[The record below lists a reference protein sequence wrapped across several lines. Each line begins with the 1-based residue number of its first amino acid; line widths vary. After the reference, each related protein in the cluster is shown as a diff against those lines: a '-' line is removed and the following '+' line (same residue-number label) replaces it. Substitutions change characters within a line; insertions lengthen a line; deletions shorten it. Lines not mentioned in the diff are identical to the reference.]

1 MDLVPR
7 LLLPLAGPDT
17 FTEEENDSLPVDLQF
32 LPDDK
37 IREPVTEIRKLV
49 LEALMQ
55 VWYFSPSFSHSYLV
69 YKVLCDMRFKGGI
82 TEDKHK
88 ITFYVCM
95 CVCMCVLQGRGWA
108 FVFKENYFDEMIIL
122 DC

>member
-1 MDLVPR
+1 MGEEVDLVPR

-37 IREPVTEIRKLV
+37 IREPVPEIRKLV

-55 VWYFSPSFSHSYLV
+55 VRHSFIPSSPFCL
-69 YKVLCDMRFKGGI
+69 
-82 TEDKHK
+82 
-88 ITFYVCM
+88 
-95 CVCMCVLQGRGWA
+95 
-108 FVFKENYFDEMIIL
+108 
-122 DC
+122 